1 MIKQKKSFLDKIVG
15 AKEKDLEDSVNLEQD
30 LKQPEEIA
38 GDQGGQKELERELDD
53 VSKERIKK
61 DILES
66 EKGETEKSISKSSP
80 DPLSQRGSSQEGDKK
95 TASGK
100 WLGGHESS
108 PSESGG
114 EGQLAIDVYQT
125 AEEIIIKSIVG
136 GVKSEEL
143 DISINN
149 DMVVIKGVR
158 RNPDKV
164 ASEDYYYQ
172 ECFWGNFSRSVIL
185 PTEVDA
191 ENIKAMV
198 KNGIL
203 TVKLPKLKK
212 TVSKKIKVEGI

>member
-1 MIKQKKSFLDKIVG
+1 MTKQKKSFLDKIVG
-15 AKEKDLEDSVNLEQD
+15 AKEKDLEESINLEQD
-30 LKQPEEIA
+30 LDQSEEFADKHSNEKEPE
-38 GDQGGQKELERELDD
+38 QELDD
-53 VSKERIKK
+53 VSKEQIKK

-66 EKGETEKSISKSSP
+66 EKREM
-80 DPLSQRGSSQEGDKK
+80 KK
-95 TASGK
+95 TAHNSSSQKNEIDQEESKKNTSEK
-100 WLGGHESS
+100 WLGD
-108 PSESGG
+108 SESLSNENGE

-125 AEEIIIKSIVG
+125 VQDIIIKSIVG

-149 DMVVIKGVR
+149 DMVTIKGVR
-158 RNPDKV
+158 QNPDKV

-185 PTEVDA
+185 PTEVDV
-191 ENIKAMV
+191 ENIKAAI

-212 TVSKKIKVEGI
+212 TVSRKIKVESA

>member
-1 MIKQKKSFLDKIVG
+1 MVKQKKSFLDKIVG
-15 AKEKDLEDSVNLEQD
+15 TKEKDLEENVNLEQD
-30 LKQPEEIA
+30 LEQSEKTVEERRNK
-38 GDQGGQKELERELDD
+38 KELEQELDD
-53 VSKERIKK
+53 ISKEQIKK

-66 EKGETEKSISKSSP
+66 GGGGVEKPIPNPSLRKDEAEQERNKEAISDKWLDDSKS
-80 DPLSQRGSSQEGDKK
+80 L
-95 TASGK
+95 
-100 WLGGHESS
+100 
-108 PSESGG
+108 PSENSE

-125 AEEIIIKSIVG
+125 AKEIIIKSIVG

-149 DMVVIKGVR
+149 DMVVIKGAR
-158 RNPDKV
+158 QNPDEV

-191 ENIKAMV
+191 ENVKAAI

-212 TVSKKIKVEGI
+212 MVSKKIKVENI

>member
-66 EKGETEKSISKSSP
+66 EKGEAEKPASN
-80 DPLSQRGSSQEGDKK
+80 LSQEGDKK

-191 ENIKAMV
+191 ENIKAAV

>member
-15 AKEKDLEDSVNLEQD
+15 AKEKDLEESVNLEQD
-30 LKQPEEIA
+30 LERTEESA
-38 GDQGGQKELERELDD
+38 GDQGGGKESDRELDD
-53 VSKERIKK
+53 VSKEQIKK

-66 EKGETEKSISKSSP
+66 EKKRAEKNFKVEKNPEEGHEEGKEDKEGEK
-80 DPLSQRGSSQEGDKK
+80 D
-95 TASGK
+95 GK
-100 WLGGHESS
+100 WLGD
-108 PSESGG
+108 SESLLNESGE

-125 AEEIIIKSIVG
+125 AEDIVIKSIVG

-149 DMVVIKGVR
+149 DMVVVKGVR

-191 ENIKAMV
+191 ENIKAAV

-212 TVSKKIKVEGI
+212 TVSKKIRVVESS